1 MTELSPHSRTVA
13 EEGTDTAP
21 TPPLSAAGLSLPKN
35 WLAIIAFIWAGQA
48 ASMITSYAAG
58 YAVVWYVTES
68 TGSALMLA
76 AMNIAVMLPVGLI
89 SPFGGIV
96 ADKHNRKLIMI
107 AADGA
112 VGIISLMAGLLIL
125 AGDVSIPLL
134 LAVCIARA
142 VGQAFHSPAM
152 MAAMPMLVP
161 DKHLLRINTL
171 DQLLASVA
179 SIGAPA
185 FGIFLYT
192 TLGFS
197 SVMFL
202 DFAGA
207 CVAVLGLALAK
218 IPTVVDVASIGAPAF
233 GIFLYTTLGFSSVM
247 FLDFAGACVA
257 VLGLALAKIPTVV
270 DATAKEQHVL
280 ANLRDGW
287 RAIAKT
293 RGLVLLIGGVT
304 IGMMIFGPLSAVF
317 PLMTYQHFGGDGYAA
332 SLAEAAFG
340 VGMLV
345 GSGILIAWGGG
356 KRLAGLIAVAA
367 VIVGVATAVCGFLPP
382 DAFPAF
388 IGLVAVM
395 AVACA
400 WFNGPTMTLTQRNVP
415 DDKMG
420 RAMGLLTAAMGLATP
435 VGIAIGGVLAEA
447 MGVAPFFI
455 IDGLACLV
463 LGLALYLPKSVRAL
477 DAG

>member
-1 MTELSPHSRTVA
+1 MAELHDATS
-13 EEGTDTAP
+13 
-21 TPPLSAAGLSLPKN
+21 LSAAGLPLPKN

-112 VGIISLMAGLLIL
+112 VGVISLVAGVFIL

-171 DQLLASVA
+171 DQLLGSVA

-207 CVAVLGLALAK
+207 CVA
-218 IPTVVDVASIGAPAF
+218 I
-233 GIFLYTTLGFSSVM
+233 
-247 FLDFAGACVA
+247 
-257 VLGLALAKIPTVV
+257 LGLALAKIPTVV
-270 DATAKEQHVL
+270 DATAEGQHVL

-293 RGLVLLIGGVT
+293 RGLVPVSYTHLT
-304 IGMMIFGPLSAVF
+304 
-317 PLMTYQHFGGDGYAA
+317 
-332 SLAEAAFG
+332 
-340 VGMLV
+340 
-345 GSGILIAWGGG
+345 
-356 KRLAGLIAVAA
+356 
-367 VIVGVATAVCGFLPP
+367 LPTTER
-382 DAFPAF
+382 
-388 IGLVAVM
+388 V
-395 AVACA
+395 
-400 WFNGPTMTLTQRNVP
+400 
-415 DDKMG
+415 
-420 RAMGLLTAAMGLATP
+420 
-435 VGIAIGGVLAEA
+435 
-447 MGVAPFFI
+447 
-455 IDGLACLV
+455 
-463 LGLALYLPKSVRAL
+463 
-477 DAG
+477 

>member
-1 MTELSPHSRTVA
+1 MAENPRTVPQPPSA
-13 EEGTDTAP
+13 SDA
-21 TPPLSAAGLSLPKN
+21 PLSAAGLPLAKN
-35 WLAIIAFIWAGQA
+35 WLAVIAFIWAGQA
-48 ASMITSYAAG
+48 ASMITSFAAG

-68 TGSALMLA
+68 TGSALVLA
-76 AMNIAVMLPVGLI
+76 FMNIAAMLPIGLL

-112 VGIISLMAGLLIL
+112 VGVISLTAGLLIL

-134 LAVCIARA
+134 LAVCVARA
-142 VGQAFHSPAM
+142 VGQAFHTPAM

-171 DQLLASVA
+171 DQLLAAVA

-197 SVMFL
+197 SVMLL

-207 CVAVLGLALAK
+207 CVA
-218 IPTVVDVASIGAPAF
+218 IG
-233 GIFLYTTLGFSSVM
+233 
-247 FLDFAGACVA
+247 
-257 VLGLALAKIPTVV
+257 GLALAKIPTVV
-270 DATAKEQHVL
+270 DATATQQHVL

-287 RAIAKT
+287 RAIAQT

-304 IGMMIFGPLSAVF
+304 VGMMIFGPMSAVF
-317 PLMTYQHFGGDGYAA
+317 PLMTYDHFGGDGYMA
-332 SLAEAAFG
+332 SLTEAAFG
-340 VGMLV
+340 AGMLV
-345 GSGILIAWGGG
+345 GSGILMAWGGG
-356 KRLAGLIAVAA
+356 KRLAGLIAVAC
-367 VIVGVATAVCGFLPP
+367 VIVGVATAACGLLPS
-382 DAFPAF
+382 DGFPAF
-388 IGLVAVM
+388 LALVVIM

-400 WFNGPTMTLTQRNVP
+400 WFNGPTMTLTQRHVA
-415 DDKMG
+415 DEKMG

-435 VGIAIGGVLAEA
+435 IGVAIGGVLAEWI
-447 MGVAPFFI
+447 GIAPFFLV
-455 IDGLACLV
+455 DGLACLA
-463 LGLALYLPKSVRAL
+463 LGLVMYLPKSVRAL
-477 DAG
+477 DA

>member
-1 MTELSPHSRTVA
+1 MTKLVTNAHDNE
-13 EEGTDTAP
+13 TAS
-21 TPPLSAAGLSLPKN
+21 LSAVGLPLPKN
-35 WLAIIAFIWAGQA
+35 WLTIIAFIWAGQA
-48 ASMITSYAAG
+48 VSIVTSYAAG

-68 TGSALMLA
+68 TGSALVLA
-76 AMNIAVMLPVGLI
+76 AMNIAVLLPVGLI
-89 SPFGGIV
+89 SPFGGVV

-107 AADGA
+107 VADGA
-112 VGIISLMAGLLIL
+112 VGIVSLIAGLLIL
-125 AGDVSIPLL
+125 LGDVSIALL
-134 LAVCIARA
+134 LVVCIARA
-142 VGQAFHSPAM
+142 IGQAFHSPAM

-171 DQLLASVA
+171 DQLLTSIA

-207 CVAVLGLALAK
+207 CVAILGLALAK
-218 IPTVVDVASIGAPAF
+218 IPTVVDVSA
-233 GIFLYTTLGFSSVM
+233 
-247 FLDFAGACVA
+247 
-257 VLGLALAKIPTVV
+257 
-270 DATAKEQHVL
+270 ENQHVF

-293 RGLVLLIGGVT
+293 RGLVLLICGVT
-304 IGMMIFGPLSAVF
+304 VGMMIFGPLSAIF

-332 SLAEAAFG
+332 AMAEAAFG
-340 VGMLV
+340 AGLLV

-367 VIVGVATAVCGFLPP
+367 VIVGAATAACGLLPP
-382 DAFPAF
+382 SGFPLF
-388 IGLVAVM
+388 IVLVAVM

-415 DDKMG
+415 DNKMG
-420 RAMGLLTAAMGLATP
+420 RAMGLLNAALGLATP
-435 VGIAIGGVLAEA
+435 IGIAVGGVLAEA
-447 MGVAPFFI
+447 IGVAPFFVV
-455 IDGLACLV
+455 DGLACLM
-463 LGLALYLPKSVRAL
+463 LGLLFYLPKSIRAL
-477 DAG
+477 DKA

>member
-1 MTELSPHSRTVA
+1 MAELH
-13 EEGTDTAP
+13 DAP
-21 TPPLSAAGLSLPKN
+21 SLSAAGLPLPKN

-112 VGIISLMAGLLIL
+112 VGVISLVAGVFIL

-171 DQLLASVA
+171 DQLLLGSVA

-207 CVAVLGLALAK
+207 CVA
-218 IPTVVDVASIGAPAF
+218 I
-233 GIFLYTTLGFSSVM
+233 
-247 FLDFAGACVA
+247 
-257 VLGLALAKIPTVV
+257 LGLALAKIPTVV
-270 DATAKEQHVL
+270 DATAEGQHVL

-304 IGMMIFGPLSAVF
+304 VGMMIFGPLSAVF

-332 SLAEAAFG
+332 SIAEAAFG

-367 VIVGVATAVCGFLPP
+367 VIVGAATAACGFLPP

-388 IGLVAVM
+388 IVLVAVM

-435 VGIAIGGVLAEA
+435 IGIAIGGVAAEA

-455 IDGLACLV
+455 VDGLACLA
-463 LGLALYLPKSVRAL
+463 LGLVLYLPKSVRAL
-477 DAG
+477 DEG